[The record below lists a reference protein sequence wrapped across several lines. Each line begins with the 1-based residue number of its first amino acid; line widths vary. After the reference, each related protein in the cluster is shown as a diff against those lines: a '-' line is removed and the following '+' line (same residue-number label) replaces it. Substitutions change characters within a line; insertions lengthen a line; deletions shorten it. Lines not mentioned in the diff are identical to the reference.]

1 MSARLGVLW
10 VNGRR
15 LLLVVICLVLVSAA
29 ALGCEQGSTGSL
41 STHETSA
48 SSTGTTAGGTTQT
61 TTSGQVLWGS
71 GKSLAQATVWGPL
84 TLTPGDLENLT
95 VKESL
100 ALGTIARDVGQASER
115 TFVYALNVNEGRL
128 LGTTEMP
135 GRVYAVDV
143 GVPYLFFWTTQGLE
157 AHKVDETLPLS
168 KTWSSRFVMNL
179 GSYLYIEDPSG
190 PDQLINKLTLA
201 EMTVAEVANIPNL
214 ADEQILMLLYPD
226 HILGYF
232 PQIEEKSV
240 SGAAVYNLRTRK
252 IVGHVPQE
260 LVSQIR
266 AWDPDQKTLFGI
278 GWNEN
283 QLFLHHLLKGKTEL
297 AQLPGQDGYAVGQSL
312 LEAGSAYL
320 GIGSQI
326 QIVPAIDPAVEDLY
340 VLQGDNRWYAV
351 NRRGTI
357 VQAKEQSRV
366 ADYYSDS
373 VLSFDPAGETL
384 SRVVVE
390 DGTSWS
396 SRAPAPFGITGLGP
410 YVTSDSIAWCCSC
423 SGLNNHGDVIC
434 QWSYQTGAYC
444 GYTEFLGKEL
454 RVLSGQPFIVAERPQ
469 NQVEQ
474 APWKIICYK
483 PSDLPF
489 NGIPDIE
496 ISYTPQ
502 TDIYAHITEVTFTC
516 SWPNAPP
523 ELAPYVTYEWEIE
536 GEKKTGST
544 VSHVF
549 SKPGSHTVT
558 VKARVDGSIDVATKS
573 VEVEVRSLDLV
584 ALILYEPNVV
594 YAGVTAVSFNC
605 EVHGLTPDLGSRLF
619 FEWDLDGTAA
629 TGQGVTKT
637 FTKAGL
643 RPVTVRVRLGPSGP
657 ILVEETTQVNVIATV
672 FLTPLYP
679 ANPGTPST
687 IMAGGTLYRYYR
699 AKDAEGNPMREVTIR
714 YRDLFSP
721 RNLLAKSDEYGEVVF
736 QFTVPKNTSPGQ
748 IENALKIEAAFLDN
762 RQIYYVEPP
771 NFTIQVL
778 PLSWSTNWQ
787 MGFGLAA
794 KMGLG
799 AFVGAFAAGEQ
810 QAGMVVTRTKADPA
824 NAGQGSMGIA
834 NSLSGEAAIGLQDH
848 ITKFRLGT
856 FKGKVVEAQA
866 KVGFGVLVDFATL
879 FDEPEQCSISEKIM
893 AALTLLVGVEHC
905 LSGGTTALLTLAENA
920 LVAALSSDIQM
931 QNITGGLYL
940 RFSDEAAG
948 INLELAH
955 KSSSGSSEE
964 NETSGSSG
972 LKNISGLSFLKMGGG
987 VKAFIAISAY
997 PSAEEVGGK
1006 AGAEVSGSFAVAEV
1020 LGYPIVGYSAT
1031 QGFSVE
1037 AISDVSPLGLDRVV
1051 LAVNNPPDSRGE
1063 CQETRLVFSSD
1074 EISRVAS
1081 TIVQQLRPFIPGQNQ
1096 DPSVRVFFSK
1106 EFCSNLVRNVV
1117 NAVTQAQ
1124 IPYERTV
1131 LRDKNP
1137 TTIEVGLGLSLA
1149 GNEVDLAV
1157 KPTWGLY
1164 QSFPLERGL
1173 FVIDERNLP
1182 TSLLL
1187 GRLVKL
1193 EEYPA
1198 SLFSEQVDTLGNVL
1212 AELLAVVAD
1221 LLEAAWDV
1229 ASGALSSAVDTVI
1242 SVGAGIGSAV
1252 ADGAT
1257 AILEAGTS
1265 LFSLYNPAFALQAQR
1280 LAATGNTLT
1289 DTTASLWAAAPQ
1301 RVTMIGASGRPLDW
1315 VVGGI
1320 YTLTPEAGIL
1330 SKPATLRVAYSKE
1343 SLGNRDPASLHLY
1356 HLDPQLRLWRPVEA
1370 SHDAA
1375 ARTFTAK
1382 ITQMGAYCI
1391 GTDAQPPQFVLVSP
1405 SGTPAVV
1412 TTVLPQF
1419 VVGCVEEGSG
1429 LVPES
1434 FRATL
1439 DGAPLEGG
1447 WSPKGKQAVLQVKEP
1462 LAAGSHT
1469 LVVSGT
1475 DGAGN
1480 SSNTTFEIQVM
1491 LPPAAPELA
1500 VTKVG
1505 ANQVALAVKYSAGQS
1520 PSGET
1525 FAKPASYEIW
1535 RTDPGPGLSYHRVA
1549 TLPSSAEA
1557 FEDNDV
1563 KAGQTYQYV
1572 AIALSETG
1580 LESAPSS
1587 PVTVTVPESGGTT
1600 VSSTPSTHP
1609 GSSST
1614 VPPSTGGEHE
1624 KPKARENLRKVLTFA
1639 GFGIA
1644 AVALI
1649 VGVVLAVML
1658 RRRR

>member
-1 MSARLGVLW
+1 MSARLGVLR
-10 VNGRR
+10 VKGRR
-15 LLLVVICLVLVSAA
+15 FLFVVICLVLVSAG

-41 STHETSA
+41 STRETSA
-48 SSTGTTAGGTTQT
+48 SSTTTSASGATQT
-61 TTSGQVLWGS
+61 SALGQVLWGS

-95 VKESL
+95 VRESL

-128 LGTTEMP
+128 LGTTEIP

-143 GVPYLFFWTTQGLE
+143 GVPYIFFWTTQGLE

-168 KTWSSRFVMNL
+168 KSWSSQFVMNL
-179 GSYLYIEDPSG
+179 GSYLYVEDPSR
-190 PDQLINKLTLA
+190 PDRLINKLTLA
-201 EMTVAEVANIPNL
+201 ETPVAEVANIPNL
-214 ADEQILMLLYPD
+214 VDEQILMLLYPD

-232 PQIEEKSV
+232 PQIEQKGS
-240 SGAAVYNLRTRK
+240 SGASVYNLRTRRV
-252 IVGHVPQE
+252 VGHVPQE

-266 AWDPDQKTLFGI
+266 AWDPDQKTLFGV

-283 QLFLHHLLKGKTEL
+283 QVFLHHLLKDKTEIVT
-297 AQLPGQDGYAVGQSL
+297 LPGQDGYAVGQSL

-320 GIGSQI
+320 GTGSQI
-326 QIVPAIDPAVEDLY
+326 QIVPAIDPAVGELY
-340 VLQGDNRWYAV
+340 VLQGDDRWYAI

-357 VQAKEQSRV
+357 VQTKEQSRV

-373 VLSFDPAGETL
+373 VLSLDSSGETL
-384 SRVVVE
+384 SRVVVD

-396 SRAPAPFGITGLGP
+396 SRVPAPFGITALGP

-434 QWSYQTGAYC
+434 QWNYQTGSYC
-444 GYTEFLGKEL
+444 GYTEFVGKEL
-454 RVLSGQPFIVAERPQ
+454 KVLSAQPFIVAERPQ

-474 APWKIICYK
+474 APWKITCYK

-489 NGIPDIE
+489 NAVPDIE

-523 ELAPYVTYEWEIE
+523 ELAPYITYEWEIE
-536 GEKKTGST
+536 GEKKTGNT

-558 VKARVDGSIDVATKS
+558 VRARVDGSTDVATKS
-573 VEVEVRSLDLV
+573 VEVVVRSLDLV
-584 ALILYEPNVV
+584 ALILYEPHVV
-594 YAGVTAVSFNC
+594 YAGITEVTFNC
-605 EVHGLTPDLGSRLF
+605 EVRGLTPDLGSKLF
-619 FEWDLDGTAA
+619 FEWDLDGTAS
-629 TGQGVTKT
+629 TGQGVTRT

-657 ILVEETTQVNVIATV
+657 ILVEETTEVNVIPTV
-672 FLTPLYP
+672 TLAPLYP
-679 ANPGTPST
+679 ANPATPST

-699 AKDAEGNPMREVTIR
+699 AKDAEGNPMKEVTIR

-721 RNLLAKSDEYGEVVF
+721 RNLSAKSDEYGEVVF
-736 QFTVPKNTSPGQ
+736 QFSVPKNASLGR
-748 IENALKIEAAFLDN
+748 IENALRIEAAFVDN
-762 RQIYYVEPP
+762 HQIHYVEPP
-771 NFTIQVL
+771 NFAIQIL

-787 MGFGLAA
+787 MGFGAA
-794 KMGLG
+794 GKIGLG
-799 AFVGAFAAGEQ
+799 AFIGAFTSGEQ

-824 NAGQGSMGIA
+824 NEGQGSMGIA
-834 NSLSGEAAIGLQDH
+834 NSLSGEAAVGLQEN

-856 FKGKVVEAQA
+856 FEGKVVEAQA
-866 KVGFGVLVDFATL
+866 KLAFGVLVDFATL
-879 FDEPEQCSISEKIM
+879 FGEPEQCSISEKIM

-920 LVAALSSDIQM
+920 LVAALSSDVQM

-940 RFSDEAAG
+940 RSSGEAAAV
-948 INLELAH
+948 NLELAR
-955 KSSSGSSEE
+955 KGSSGSSGG
-964 NETSGSSG
+964 TDTSSGSA
-972 LKNISGLSFLKMGGG
+972 LKSISGLSFLKLGGG
-987 VKAFIAISAY
+987 AKAFIAISAY
-997 PSAEEVGGK
+997 PSAGEVGGK
-1006 AGAEVSGSFAVAEV
+1006 AGVEVSGSFSVAEA
-1020 LGYPIVGYSAT
+1020 LGYPIRGYSAA

-1037 AISDVSPLGLDRVV
+1037 VISDVSPLALDRVV
-1051 LAVNNPPDSRGE
+1051 LAVSNPPDASGE
-1063 CQETRLVFSSD
+1063 CQETRLVFSAE

-1081 TIVQQLRPFIPGQNQ
+1081 AIVQQLKPFMPGQDQ
-1096 DPSVRVFFSK
+1096 DPNVRVFFSK
-1106 EFCSNLVRNVV
+1106 EFCSNFVRNVV

-1137 TTIEVGLGLSLA
+1137 TTIEVGLGLSVA

-1157 KPTWGLY
+1157 KPTWGRY

-1173 FVIDERNLP
+1173 FVLDERNLP

-1221 LLEAAWDV
+1221 ILEAAWDV
-1229 ASGALSSAVDTVI
+1229 ASGALSSAADTVI

-1257 AILEAGTS
+1257 AIFEAGTS
-1265 LFSLYNPAFALQAQR
+1265 LFSQYNPAFALQTQQ
-1280 LAATGNTLT
+1280 LAATGNALT
-1289 DTTASLWAAAPQ
+1289 DTTSSLWAAAPQ
-1301 RVTMIGASGRPLDW
+1301 RVTMIGASGQPLDW

-1320 YTLTPEAGIL
+1320 YTLTPEAGML
-1330 SKPATLRVAYSKE
+1330 SKPATLRVTYSSE
-1343 SLGNRDPASLHLY
+1343 SLGNRDPASLRLY

-1370 SHDAA
+1370 SHDALSQ
-1375 ARTFTAK
+1375 TFTAK

-1391 GTDAQPPQFVLVSP
+1391 GTDAQPPQFVLISP
-1405 SGTPAVV
+1405 SGTPALV
-1412 TTVLPQF
+1412 TTAQPQF
-1419 VVGCVEEGSG
+1419 IVGCVEEGSG
-1429 LVPES
+1429 VVPES

-1439 DGAPLEGG
+1439 DGASLEAS
-1447 WSPKGKQAVLQVKEP
+1447 WSAKGRQAVLQVKEP
-1462 LAAGSHT
+1462 LAPGPHT
-1469 LVVSGT
+1469 LAVSGR

-1480 SSNTTFEIQVM
+1480 SGSATFEIQVVV
-1491 LPPAAPELA
+1491 PPATPELA
-1500 VTKVG
+1500 VTKVD
-1505 ANQVALAVKYSAGQS
+1505 ANQVTLAVKY
-1520 PSGET
+1520 PSGESAAQKT
-1525 FAKPASYEIW
+1525 SVKPASYQIW

-1549 TLPSSAEA
+1549 TLPSSAEG
-1557 FEDNDV
+1557 FEDTEV
-1563 KAGQTYQYV
+1563 QAGQTYQYV
-1572 AIALSETG
+1572 AVALSETG

-1587 PVTVTVPESGGTT
+1587 PVTVTVPEGSGSTLST
-1600 VSSTPSTHP
+1600 TPSTHA

-1614 VPPSTGGEHE
+1614 VQPSTGGEHE
-1624 KPKARENLRKVLTFA
+1624 KPKARENLRKVLALA
-1639 GFGIA
+1639 GFGMA

-1649 VGVVLAVML
+1649 VGVALAVML